1 MTLGAAFLDWFQPN
15 PPASE
20 TPRRQLIARI
30 RSAIHP
36 TAEGSVPTERWQ
48 VIRAVASSNGDNSS
62 VHFIVNRDGTWI
74 ATSHWQNQQAIGE
87 AGVIRIGLQTEGQT
101 GEITVPQWQAACQLR
116 NNLQEMYKITL
127 ERFIPSPGLRVP
139 SGIGDASVVR

>member
-15 PPASE
+15 QPASE

-36 TAEGSVPTERWQ
+36 TAEGSTPVERWH
-48 VIRAVASSNGDNSS
+48 VIRAVAASDNSG
-62 VHFIVNRDGTWI
+62 VHFIVDRDGSWT
-74 ATSHWQNQQAIGE
+74 ATPHWQNQKAIGE
-87 AGVIRIGLQTEGQT
+87 AGVIRIGLRTEGRT

-127 ERFIPSPGLRVP
+127 ERFIPSPGLRLP
-139 SGIGDASVVR
+139 SGTGDTSMVR